1 MTKTNVPISLPISA
15 YNTSLPLVVTKM
27 TITNVPISLTISA
40 YSTPLPLVFTSN
52 DNN

>member
-1 MTKTNVPISLPISA
+1 MTTNNLPISLTISA
-15 YNTSLPLVVTKM
+15 YSTPLPLLLLAM

-52 DNN
+52 DNK